1 MRKKKIAPVST
12 MQVPKNGFHL
22 DSETSINPSLILK
35 GFLERFFFFG
45 LSK

>member
-1 MRKKKIAPVST
+1 M
-12 MQVPKNGFHL
+12 

-45 LSK
+45 QLVSDFQIFSFTFCIFK